1 MKNILSLLCYY
12 LGISFILFKIIHR
25 KGKLRAVNYHCTPY
39 KDLENFERQ
48 IKFFKKHFEN
58 VDYYYL
64 KNFFETGSSI
74 IVSKPGIIITF
85 DDGLRTN
92 YDNAI
97 NILEKYNFSG
107 WFCVPAGFILNPS
120 QDFAKLNS
128 IIYKEDYLDNR
139 YGINSTELS
148 KISKNH
154 IIVSHTFTHYRFTD
168 NDSEKKLNFEI
179 KDSKLELEKII
190 KKKITTFC
198 WVGGELNHYTKIA
211 YNKIKESE
219 YHFSFATNNKIIN
232 RKSDRYNL
240 NRTNIETS
248 YPMHLVLF
256 QLSGIMD
263 FLYIKKRIKVRNK
276 FKA

>member
-1 MKNILSLLCYY
+1 MKNILSFICYY
-12 LGISFILFKIIHR
+12 LGISYTLFKLIHR

-154 IIVSHTFTHYRFTD
+154 IIVSHTFTHYRFND

-190 KKKITTFC
+190 EKKITTFC

-211 YNKIKESE
+211 YNKIKESG

-248 YPMHLVLF
+248 YPIHLVLF

-276 FKA
+276 FKG